1 MKSDRHRFWI
11 PIVIAIAFG
20 VSDVDQRANAQE
32 GGPQSI
38 QVVRTWQDLLDQ
50 PAIELKTG
58 TARVGID
65 TTTALVDGAVVLYC
79 LTDGFPTPRRW
90 HSDDRIGPFHVE
102 VHKPA
107 QRGLDASASEELR
120 QVEDTRQSIVLF
132 RKTIP
137 VANPGAFQI
146 LVKQEHLAA
155 QEHGA
160 TQENDATQEHDA
172 TRASVSLEAKQSVK
186 HPWMAFAPMRQQ
198 NFVVDEQFDAV
209 TALKPRSGLVVP
221 LLDGKTP
228 LVFQHKGQQAK
239 FAASDALPSLQ
250 PTKESLRLAVVG
262 DRLMIESP
270 RPITLNSVDER
281 LLVRWWV
288 NGKPV
293 FNRSMLQEEQQHGER
308 VVVGRTLLM
317 EIEIDPAD
325 LNANFG
331 DQIELQVMYCDS
343 GWELVGGGLNLM
355 RAITLSNHP
364 EAMLSNRVAIRRPR
378 AFGVFDAV
386 FQNQFAN
393 EPQTHVVIRGDGRG
407 ELRFAARA
415 KSPEHVANF
424 TLPDKWISLFFHA
437 LRKTDFLQ
445 SAIKQKR
452 ALRTHP
458 TDYKLSLRRSG
469 ESVMVDFQDGD
480 QDELKAYRGLID
492 FLQRLRRQE
501 WTLQL
506 YSAADS
512 PQRDSNLLF
521 LNTELKALHGNKSFQ
536 LPHHAIMDWE
546 RFLPSFRK
554 TLADRTQ
561 LEPKSFAAAARGAG
575 LLKDQ
580 SAWEDLVWHW
590 QNPLWRSKNLSSPV
604 RDAIIDAL
612 VAYGGK
618 RSVDVLA
625 ADRNYFHVS
634 AWGLI
639 RCGDVAVAT
648 IAAIIKRGPETE
660 GDIRF
665 ETMFRTYSIRHKEI
679 PQPVDQRII
688 QAVRESR
695 ADCEKNN
702 LRVSHHDEFLLQ
714 FK

>member
-1 MKSDRHRFWI
+1 M
-11 PIVIAIAFG
+11 
-20 VSDVDQRANAQE
+20 
-32 GGPQSI
+32 
-38 QVVRTWQDLLDQ
+38 
-50 PAIELKTG
+50 
-58 TARVGID
+58 
-65 TTTALVDGAVVLYC
+65 
-79 LTDGFPTPRRW
+79 
-90 HSDDRIGPFHVE
+90 
-102 VHKPA
+102 
-107 QRGLDASASEELR
+107 
-120 QVEDTRQSIVLF
+120 
-132 RKTIP
+132 
-137 VANPGAFQI
+137 
-146 LVKQEHLAA
+146 
-155 QEHGA
+155 
-160 TQENDATQEHDA
+160 
-172 TRASVSLEAKQSVK
+172 
-186 HPWMAFAPMRQQ
+186 
-198 NFVVDEQFDAV
+198 
-209 TALKPRSGLVVP
+209 
-221 LLDGKTP
+221 
-228 LVFQHKGQQAK
+228 
-239 FAASDALPSLQ
+239 
-250 PTKESLRLAVVG
+250 
-262 DRLMIESP
+262 
-270 RPITLNSVDER
+270 
-281 LLVRWWV
+281 
-288 NGKPV
+288 
-293 FNRSMLQEEQQHGER
+293 
-308 VVVGRTLLM
+308 
-317 EIEIDPAD
+317 
-325 LNANFG
+325 
-331 DQIELQVMYCDS
+331 
-343 GWELVGGGLNLM
+343 
-355 RAITLSNHP
+355 
-364 EAMLSNRVAIRRPR
+364 
-378 AFGVFDAV
+378 
-386 FQNQFAN
+386 
-393 EPQTHVVIRGDGRG
+393 IRGDGRG